1 SNYLN
6 MKFIEFMRQNLKYWL
21 ILLTIGLLICIFY
34 LPLEYLEYLSIE
46 IVGGPPINGKTW
58 MEGVY
63 ALGGPIS
70 MRVLASIGLIIIIL
84 NVPIIIILNV
94 PIILKWEKA
103 PVKKLKVSKLKVFL
117 FLIIAAIL
125 FVVNIV
131 IGYDWWD
138 PEAIL
143 GMGPLFFPSI
153 ITIILIGFI
162 PEIIKRVIKN
172 DLILLIIYLK
182 TPVILSLFHLDM
194 DLSH

>member
-1 SNYLN
+1 

-34 LPLEYLEYLSIE
+34 LSLEYLEYLSIE

-58 MEGVY
+58 IEGVY

-70 MRVLASIGLIIIIL
+70 MRVLASIGL
-84 NVPIIIILNV
+84 IIIILNV

-172 DLILLIIYLK
+172 DNQEFK
-182 TPVILSLFHLDM
+182 NNTHEFFNSTNNLFKNS
-194 DLSH
+194 LSH